1 MATYRIPGFCMI
13 ALCFAA
19 AGGCAPTQLGAN
31 YGAAYYTMMEGQM
44 LNPAAEQ
51 NRDTVTGLDGRAAA
65 IAVEQ
70 YRKSFE
76 TSEGGLSR
84 SLISSGVQTK

>member
-1 MATYRIPGFCMI
+1 MVTYRISGVCMI

-31 YGAAYYTMMEGQM
+31 YGSAYYTMMEGQI

-51 NRDTVTGLDGRAAA
+51 NRNMVTGLDGRAAA

-76 TSEGGLSR
+76 TSEGGLGR